1 MSELHQ
7 KAEEFVLCALADDT
21 CSNSDQSNEVGLF
34 LLQLILRHK
43 KGQLSAAQVDE
54 LSAKTM
60 QAVASGGRV
69 CPEITPL

>member
-21 CSNSDQSNEVGLF
+21 CGNQSNEVGLF

-60 QAVASGGRV
+60 QAVASSGRA
-69 CPEITPL
+69 CQEIAPL

>member
-21 CSNSDQSNEVGLF
+21 YGDSDQSNEVGLF

-43 KGQLSAAQVDE
+43 KGQLRAARWMSWVLKQCQLLFQVI
-54 LSAKTM
+54 AI
-60 QAVASGGRV
+60 VRR
-69 CPEITPL
+69 

>member
-21 CSNSDQSNEVGLF
+21 YGDSDQSNEVGLF

-43 KGQLSAAQVDE
+43 KGS
-54 LSAKTM
+54 
-60 QAVASGGRV
+60 
-69 CPEITPL
+69 